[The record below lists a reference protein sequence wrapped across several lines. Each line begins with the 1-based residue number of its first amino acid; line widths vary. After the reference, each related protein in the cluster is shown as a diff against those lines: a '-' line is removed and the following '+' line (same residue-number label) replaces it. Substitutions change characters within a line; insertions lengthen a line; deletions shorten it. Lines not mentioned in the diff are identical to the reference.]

1 MHPTPKSRLGSGP
14 VSGCLHVS
22 NGDAAPR
29 PPVPAPGRRE
39 EPLRGVPRSPAAP
52 HLSEPFHTH
61 SNLSKMQSFSYSEHS
76 LLRR

>member
-1 MHPTPKSRLGSGP
+1 MHPTPNSRLGAGP
-14 VSGCLHVS
+14 VSDRLHVG
-22 NGDAAPR
+22 NGDAAPG
-29 PPVPAPGRRE
+29 PPVPVPGSRE
-39 EPLRGVPRSPAAP
+39 EPLGGVPRSPTAP